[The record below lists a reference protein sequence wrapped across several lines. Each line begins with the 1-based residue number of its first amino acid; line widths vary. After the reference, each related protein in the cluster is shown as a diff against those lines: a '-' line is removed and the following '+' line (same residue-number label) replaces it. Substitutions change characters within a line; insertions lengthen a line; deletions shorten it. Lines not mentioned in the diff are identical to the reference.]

1 MKCDT
6 AKGLIILD
14 LYGELGD
21 AEKAGLH
28 DHIQRCRAC
37 SEELALT
44 KKVFSLLDD
53 NRPAEAPA
61 ADWEKAWR
69 GIQGGLSRPSSNRRF
84 FGLPGRRWIFAG
96 SALALVLIAGILIG
110 KYGLAPSSPPAAIA
124 ARTAPDSSSSPNGI
138 RPAFAAH
145 LDDLKPIL
153 VDYAHFE
160 TGEKAGQRIAIDENV
175 LRGLLLQNLLLKRKL
190 AEKDP
195 AAAELLDDIDVVLRE
210 ITNQGAQDAQSPAQ
224 IRDLIERRNILFKLE
239 ILKKI

>member
-14 LYGELGD
+14 LYGELRD

-69 GIQGGLSRPSSNRRF
+69 GIQGGLSRPSSNRRL

-110 KYGLAPSSPPAAIA
+110 KYGLAPSSPPATIA

-175 LRGLLLQNLLLKRKL
+175 
-190 AEKDP
+190 
-195 AAAELLDDIDVVLRE
+195 
-210 ITNQGAQDAQSPAQ
+210 
-224 IRDLIERRNILFKLE
+224 
-239 ILKKI
+239 

>member
-21 AEKAGLH
+21 ADKAGLR
-28 DHIQRCRAC
+28 DHIRDCPAC

-44 KKVFSLLDD
+44 KKVFAMLDE

-69 GIQGGLSRPSSNRRF
+69 GIQGGLSRPVSNRRV
-84 FGLPGRRWIFAG
+84 FGWPVRQWVFAG
-96 SALALVLIAGILIG
+96 SALTLVLIAGILIG
-110 KYGLAPSSPPAAIA
+110 KYGFTPSSPPAVIA
-124 ARTAPDSSSSPNGI
+124 ARTAPDTSTSPNGI

-160 TGEKAGQRIAIDENV
+160 TGQKSGQRIAIDENV

-210 ITNQGAQDAQSPAQ
+210 ITNQGAQNTQSPAQ
-224 IRDLIERRNILFKLE
+224 IRDLIERRDILYKMQ
-239 ILKKI
+239 ILNKI